1 MSSIREIWSKHPGMQ
16 HEDLG
21 KQVRK
26 IRYLEMTIKCI
37 CISSIIL
44 VAKDKTIL
52 LYLVILL
59 VRNLGQVQ
67 LEDVSVLR
75 GIN

>member
-1 MSSIREIWSKHPGMQ
+1 MQ

-21 KQVRK
+21 KQERK

>member
-1 MSSIREIWSKHPGMQ
+1 MQ